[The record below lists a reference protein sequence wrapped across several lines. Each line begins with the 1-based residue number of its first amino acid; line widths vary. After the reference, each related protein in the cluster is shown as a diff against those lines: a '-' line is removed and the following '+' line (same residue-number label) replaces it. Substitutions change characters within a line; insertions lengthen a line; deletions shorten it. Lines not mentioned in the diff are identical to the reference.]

1 MIRTVIRTASSTFVK
16 QRNCLQY
23 VFDRGQRSARTIG
36 VSIDQSA
43 RRSLPRTMPDLPPHN
58 AINESGAH
66 SCSRPREDRCPGS
79 RNPPSSLP
87 QRERTLA
94 QDFRPRRPSQDLRP
108 RRPSVNILKRIPR
121 ASRGLAARKLP
132 TILDLVSTDN
142 SPASWDRLFQF
153 APRCLRVPKRGG
165 HRRSLASHV
174 NQMIREEADPESPQQ
189 SSVKQGRRQPRD
201 PLETLSVR
209 VASKLE
215 EGDFKGQSDLPARK
229 TPLQNPTTEPYR
241 PSKTNTLHPTPT
253 IVPLLLLLRVKLSR
267 YLRRRWL
274 GLSGP
279 SPVGQ
284 RVARMGFAHNTS
296 KT

>member
-1 MIRTVIRTASSTFVK
+1 MSSIEVNDRPEPSECQSTS
-16 QRNCLQY
+16 QLEDTSRAQCPICL
-23 VFDRGQRSARTIG
+23 
-36 VSIDQSA
+36 
-43 RRSLPRTMPDLPPHN
+43 RTMPLTN
-58 AINESGAH
+58 AGLIRVHG
-66 SCSRPREDRCPGS
+66 PVEDRCPGS

-87 QRERTLA
+87 QRERTPA
-94 QDFRPRRPSQDLRP
+94 QDFRPRRPS
-108 RRPSVNILKRIPR
+108 VNNLKRISR
-121 ASRGLAARKLP
+121 ASRGLAARKLA

-142 SPASWDRLFQF
+142 SAASWDRLFQF

-165 HRRSLASHV
+165 HHRSLASHV

-189 SSVKQGRRQPRD
+189 SSVKQCRRQPRD

-215 EGDFKGQSDLPARK
+215 EGDFKWAVRLASSEDSIAEPNDRTLQALKDKHPA
-229 TPLQNPTTEPYR
+229 
-241 PSKTNTLHPTPT
+241 PTPT

-267 YLRRRWL
+267 YLQRRWL

-279 SPVGQ
+279 SLVGQ